1 MSADLIYEFLLPA
14 APERV
19 FAVLTGSD
27 YLSDKVSNSLKGTFE
42 KSGNSPDF
50 QIHITR
56 TIEGELP
63 DMVRKFV
70 GDELTVVEIQNWSE
84 HSKENYLAAFELKIN
99 NAPVEIKGT
108 ISLTGSQNTQVSIK
122 AKVKVNVP
130 IFGAMAEPQVVQ
142 KLNTVLQDEEKL
154 CSNWIAK

>member
-14 APERV
+14 TPEKV
-19 FAVLTGSD
+19 FAMLTGND
-27 YLSDKVSNSLKGTFE
+27 YLSDKVSKAINGNFE
-42 KSGNSPDF
+42 KSGNSPNC
-50 QIHITR
+50 QIQITR

-70 GDELTVVEIQNWSE
+70 GDELTVIESQNWSE
-84 HSKENYLAAFELKIN
+84 LSTENFLANFELKIN

-108 ISLTGSQNTQVSIK
+108 ISLTGGQLTQVSIK
-122 AKVKVNVP
+122 ANVKVNVP

-142 KLNTVLQDEEKL
+142 KIKSVLQDEEKL
-154 CSNWIAK
+154 CNQWIAK